1 MSNCDVYKKKTGCST
16 KTLNMVLKTLQPYL
30 MPQFRGPS
38 LVAHVTKRIAQ
49 QSGAVV
55 LRLNGCVECAHV
67 FGPKCRAR
75 SCPNPECQSPRY
87 DANGRPKEVGLV
99 IVGPDGARGDPVHQR

>member
-1 MSNCDVYKKKTGCST
+1 MRRIQKKTGCST
-16 KTLNMVLKTLQPYL
+16 KTLNLVLKTLRPYL
-30 MPQFRGPS
+30 MSQFRGAS
-38 LVAHVTKRIAQ
+38 LVEHVTKRIAQ

-55 LRLNGCVECAHV
+55 VRLNGCVGANCDHV

-75 SCPNPECQSPRY
+75 LCPKCQSPRY
-87 DANGRPKEVGLV
+87 DTNGKPKEVGLV

>member
-1 MSNCDVYKKKTGCST
+1 MCRIATYTKKTGCST
-16 KTLNMVLKTLQPYL
+16 KTLNLVLKTLRPYL

-55 LRLNGCVECAHV
+55 LRLNGCVGCHKHV

-75 SCPNPECQSPRY
+75 LCPNPECQSPRY
-87 DANGRPKEVGLV
+87 DTNGKPKEVGYR
-99 IVGPDGARGDPVHQR
+99 GPDGARGDPVHQR